1 MKFFLRFAD
10 LWVLLRFMCR
20 RNWWLVA
27 SFALFGL
34 LGYWLART
42 AVPRDRGRLASA
54 RAGHEVT
61 RRTGADD
68 PAPRFQS
75 GVREPLP
82 PAATTDDEALKAG
95 ALAGQRVVVFKDKA
109 ALEAFLKRA
118 GDTVRLLGRL
128 DALNALRVGFSNYAD
143 LAALMQGEEKESLIY
158 PVDLPKPLP
167 SDGTAQPG
175 AVALGAGL
183 LEWLG
188 ITTDNS
194 AWGQGVKIAVLD
206 TGVTTSTAFSSSI
219 SSLNLVDLTATQNG
233 HGTAVASMIIGRN
246 ALTPGVA
253 PGAEII
259 SIRIADDLGASDSF
273 LLAKGIVAAVDRGA
287 MLLNISM
294 GSAGDSALVRNA
306 LEYARLAGSLVI
318 AAAGNNGLE
327 RVSYPAANDGVIAV
341 GAVDAAGNHLD
352 FSNSGAQVAIA
363 APGYG
368 VNAAWTG
375 NKAASVNGTSFS
387 APIVTGAIAAL
398 MSQPGAARLTP
409 QQAKS
414 LLFAYLNDGG
424 EAGNDS
430 ALGGG
435 MPDLGRAMNAKKP
448 GIYDAALASQRLIPP
463 DSKNPNGQ
471 VEIMVQNRGTEP
483 LINTG
488 VRISTPSGV
497 TVSNI
502 TQLAVNGVKT
512 IRVSIPSKATGNLRY
527 ESTVNLS
534 GGRQDSKPSNDR
546 RVEIYVPTIPK

>member
-1 MKFFLRFAD
+1 MGREKR
-10 LWVLLRFMCR
+10 
-20 RNWWLVA
+20 WLVA
-27 SFALFGL
+27 SFVLFGM

-42 AVPRDRGRLASA
+42 AVPRDKVRSAAVHSDPETKRL
-54 RAGHEVT
+54 
-61 RRTGADD
+61 ADD
-68 PAPRFQS
+68 PAPRFES
-75 GVREPLP
+75 GKRVPLSQ
-82 PAATTDDEALKAG
+82 AAARDDEAIKAG
-95 ALAGQRVVVFKDKA
+95 ALTGQRVVVFKDKA

-118 GDTVRLLGRL
+118 GEKVSLLGRL
-128 DALNALRVGFSNYAD
+128 DALNALRVGFSNYDD
-143 LAALMQGEEKESLIY
+143 LAAVLQSEEKDSLIY
-158 PVDLPKPLP
+158 PVDLPTPLP

-175 AVALGAGL
+175 AIALGADL
-183 LEWLG
+183 LKWLG

-194 AWGQGVKIAVLD
+194 AWGKGVKIAVLD
-206 TGVTTSTAFSSSI
+206 TGVTSSTAFSSPI
-219 SSLNLVDLTATQNG
+219 SSFNLVDLSANQNG

-246 ALTPGVA
+246 SVTPGVA

-273 LLAKGIVAAVDRGA
+273 LLAQGIVAAVDRGA
-287 MLLNISM
+287 QLINISM

-306 LEYARLAGSLVI
+306 LDYAKLAGSLVI
-318 AAAGNNGLE
+318 AAAGNNGLQ
-327 RVSYPAANDGVIAV
+327 RVSYPAANQGVIAV

-398 MSQPGAARLTP
+398 MSQPGSAQLTP
-409 QQAKS
+409 LQAKK

-430 ALGGG
+430 AYGGG
-435 MPDLGRAMNAKKP
+435 MPDLGRAINAKKP

-488 VRISTPSGV
+488 VRISTPNGV

-512 IRVSIPSKATGNLRY
+512 IRVSIPTKATGNLRY
-527 ESTVNLS
+527 ESSVNLS

-546 RVEIYVPTIPK
+546 RTEIYVPSNPK